1 MEYVTGH
8 DSSLGVFAG
17 SGISPSFGTKKL
29 KSDVQSQLRTDVQSD
44 RATPR
49 RQTQTPQN
57 LHPCHAPS
65 NGNLY
70 YIETKKRKQ
79 KRSDPRNTRK
89 KDQKQETQSHVQAQ
103 QQNVYMCITHVNL

>member
-1 MEYVTGH
+1 MKYVTGH

-17 SGISPSFGTKKL
+17 SGISSSFGYQTIEIGC
-29 KSDVQSQLRTDVQSD
+29 TITTTAVQSD
-44 RATPR
+44 RVTPR

-57 LHPCHAPS
+57 LHPCHTPS

-70 YIETKKRKQ
+70 HIETKKRKQ
-79 KRSDPRNTRK
+79 KRPDPRNTGQ